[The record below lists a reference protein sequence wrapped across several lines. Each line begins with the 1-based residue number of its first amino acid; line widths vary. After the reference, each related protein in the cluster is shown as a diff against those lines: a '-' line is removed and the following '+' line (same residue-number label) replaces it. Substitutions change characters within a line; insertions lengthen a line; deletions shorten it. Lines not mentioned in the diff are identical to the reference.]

1 MHLTSGVTHHPPH
14 WSCRTCWQKSF
25 LAFSEALNSMT
36 QSSTAGLQSA
46 QSVLCDLQHSCIWLQ
61 CLCFCVW
68 LCFAHI
74 AKYFSKHCA
83 CDLKLMEIVLPH
95 RFVFFCLHVFSSVA
109 VRWSSGHCK
118 CKFLHIFFYQRC
130 VFSAQTEVE
139 AKGESDRLS
148 EEQLSEMVNKAEL
161 LKITDAHRPSGTW
174 AFWCPESEMDKTELE
189 TGQDVRLKTRG
200 NSPFICESASP
211 CCYYC

>member
-1 MHLTSGVTHHPPH
+1 MPKDSNIIQFKDEVNLINWTHIFLFYLIFLWTDNRQKSSLHHLYTFCFSSFTCTFMHLTSGVTHHPPH

-74 AKYFSKHCA
+74 AQYFSKHCA

-109 VRWSSGHCK
+109 VRWSSGHCN
-118 CKFLHIFFYQRC
+118 C
-130 VFSAQTEVE
+130 
-139 AKGESDRLS
+139 
-148 EEQLSEMVNKAEL
+148 
-161 LKITDAHRPSGTW
+161 
-174 AFWCPESEMDKTELE
+174 
-189 TGQDVRLKTRG
+189 
-200 NSPFICESASP
+200 
-211 CCYYC
+211 